1 MENNE
6 KSTLVQT
13 VLRALD
19 GYNQWDIDAII
30 APRAAE
36 CTQQVLP
43 YRLGRPVRNNAEYRE
58 YFAKTVIPYF
68 KSFQVEILDIIEDQQ
83 NAKAAVSARSQGETV
98 MGPYSNEYMLTFHLT
113 KDHKE
118 VLEIKEF
125 VDSGYSDD
133 YFKRLAEYVSKNHQA
148 AS

>member
-1 MENNE
+1 MADNQ

-13 VLRALD
+13 VLQAID
-19 GYNQWDIDAII
+19 GYNQWDVDAIL

-43 YRLGRPVRNNAEYRE
+43 YRLGRPVRNNAEYRD
-58 YFAKTVIPYF
+58 YFAKAVIPYF
-68 KSFQVEILDIIEDQQ
+68 KSFHVEILDIIEDQQ
-83 NAKAAVSARSQGETV
+83 NAKAAVSARSQGESV
-98 MGPYSNEYMLTFHLT
+98 MGPYGNEYVLMFRLSE
-113 KDHKE
+113 DHKE

-133 YFKRLAEYVSKNHQA
+133 YFKRLAEYVAKDPQA
-148 AS
+148 AG